1 MPYPTGGGPLQS
13 PPPRSPQFGAVDR
26 RSPAGPRSTVFTPRP
41 PEALELSVVSLDIDR
56 TRTLRGAVSGAV
68 AAAVWGLAQPLDK
81 LVFSSR
87 YDDVELLGKAVT
99 RGDGWLAVGFAVHM
113 GNGAAFGALYANVA
127 PALPVPPVLR
137 GPLAGL
143 TEHFALWP
151 LVAVT
156 DRLHPARAELPR
168 LGGNR
173 PAFLQAIWRHLLF
186 GLVLGELERRVNAE
200 PEPPPAQPETD
211 FSSNGHG
218 SLEHAVSV
226 HNAP

>member
-1 MPYPTGGGPLQS
+1 MS
-13 PPPRSPQFGAVDR
+13 PG
-26 RSPAGPRSTVFTPRP
+26 
-41 PEALELSVVSLDIDR
+41 IDR

-68 AAAVWGLAQPLDK
+68 AAAVWGLQQPLDK
-81 LVFSSR
+81 RVFSSR

-99 RGDGWLAVGFAVHM
+99 RGDGWLAVGFALHM
-113 GNGAAFGALYANVA
+113 GNGAAFGAAYANVA
-127 PALPVPPVLR
+127 PALPVPTALR

-156 DRLHPARAELPR
+156 DRLHPARADLPR
-168 LGGNR
+168 LRGNR

-200 PEPPPAQPETD
+200 PDDTPPPPETD

-226 HNAP
+226 HGTP